1 MKFVKLAAC
10 ILAVTAIT
18 STNTFAQK
26 CHFDVDK
33 KDDFSGE
40 HVRNVRVKVGTFF
53 YAWWVL
59 LEQKGP
65 KYFITVQ
72 SATTGKVD
80 NVIPKGSKVL
90 FKLDNGKVVEMI
102 VSDECVPAFSVQSNT
117 IVTTWLPKGEV
128 SKEIMKQLSESPTTM
143 IRMNIGGKDFDSP
156 GASGKEGRKMAE
168 SAACLLQ
175 D

>member
-1 MKFVKLAAC
+1 MLVISVF
-10 ILAVTAIT
+10 TA
-18 STNTFAQK
+18 SHVQAQK

-40 HVRNVRVKVGTFF
+40 HVRNVRIKVGNMF

-65 KYFITVQ
+65 KYFVTVQ
-72 SATTGKVD
+72 SASTGRVE
-80 NVIPKGSKVL
+80 NTIPKGSKVL
-90 FKLDNGKVVEMI
+90 FKLDNGKVVEM
-102 VSDECVPAFSVQSNT
+102 VVGEECVPSYSVQSNT
-117 IVTTWLPKGEV
+117 IITMWLPKGEV
-128 SKEIMKQLSESPTTM
+128 SKDVMKELSESPMTL
-143 IRMNIGGKDFDSP
+143 IRMKIGDKDFDSP
-156 GASGKEGRKMAE
+156 GASGKEGRKMME